1 MPAAKAVPSADP
13 SRNLLRHTV
22 ATLSYR
28 GGKTLRGAPGSFAKF
43 QVAPGSRTPEQILAH
58 IGDLFD
64 WALSLARGKQAWHE
78 SQPLPWSEEVN
89 RFFRVLEEFDKYLA
103 SDRPLAF
110 SSEELFQGPIADALT
125 HVGQLAMLRRLAGS
139 PVRPENYLQAKIT
152 VGTVGAEQAAP
163 VMEF

>member
-1 MPAAKAVPSADP
+1 MATNDQA
-13 SRNLLRHTV
+13 RRLLRHTL

-28 GGKTLRGAPGSFAKF
+28 GGKTLRGAPENFAKF
-43 QVAPGSRTPEQILAH
+43 QISPGSRTSEQILAH
-58 IGDLFD
+58 LGDLLD
-64 WALSLARGKQAWHE
+64 WALSLARGKQAWHD

-89 RFFRVLEEFDKYLA
+89 RFFRGLGELDEYLA

-110 SSEELFQGPIADALT
+110 SCEELFQGPIADALT

-152 VGTVGAEQAAP
+152 IGKVGAEQAAP

>member
-1 MPAAKAVPSADP
+1 MQAGKVRVVSDAD
-13 SRNLLRHTV
+13 RNLLRHTV

-28 GGKTLRGAPGSFAKF
+28 GGKTLRGAPESFAKF
-43 QVAPGSRTPEQILAH
+43 QIAPASRTPEQILAH
-58 IGDLFD
+58 LGDLFD
-64 WALSLARGKQAWHE
+64 WALSLARGKQAWNS

-89 RFFRVLEEFDKYLA
+89 RFFRVLAEFDEYLA

-110 SSEELFQGPIADALT
+110 SCEQLFQGPVADALT

-139 PVRPENYLQAKIT
+139 PVRAENYLQAQIT
-152 VGTVGAEQAAP
+152 IGRVGVEQAAP